1 MNFFNLS
8 NPLLLIIGGI
18 ALLTILYF
26 WNKYNTKTRRNRG
39 NKSFRKNY
47 YKKNKLDNQLIVRKK
62 IVFYENIHKNWR

>member
-1 MNFFNLS
+1 MNSFSLS

-26 WNKYNTKTRRNRG
+26 WNQYNTKTRHKRG

-47 YKKNKLDNQLIVRKK
+47 YKKKQIK
-62 IVFYENIHKNWR
+62 

>member
-1 MNFFNLS
+1 MIFFNLS

-39 NKSFRKNY
+39 NRGNKSFRKNY
-47 YKKNKLDNQLIVRKK
+47 YKKKQIK
-62 IVFYENIHKNWR
+62 

>member
-26 WNKYNTKTRRNRG
+26 WNKYNTKTRHKRG

-47 YKKNKLDNQLIVRKK
+47 YKKNK
-62 IVFYENIHKNWR
+62 

>member
-1 MNFFNLS
+1 MIFFNLS

-47 YKKNKLDNQLIVRKK
+47 YKKKQIK
-62 IVFYENIHKNWR
+62 